1 MMKQNILSEVM
12 NIGRV
17 KALMGILKLS
27 DEEAYNHCIDVAK
40 ITEFYL
46 EKEMAID
53 YNKRT
58 SDERRSIIMGA
69 ALHDIGKAFLPFGL
83 QYSKKLFSDIEA
95 EIMRTHPIL
104 GSVAIQNCEFDEIVN
119 NIVLMHHAN
128 ADGTGYPRINNRAYG
143 IVSEDHPDVAI
154 DVPEYVWIVAY
165 ADKLDA
171 MISQRL
177 FKRQKT
183 LNEAWKVLVNMA
195 KQGELPYDILNIY
208 KDIIMDMDIFKGDK
222 NDYT

>member
-1 MMKQNILSEVM
+1 MNKQNMLNEVLD
-12 NIGRV
+12 IGRV

-46 EKEMAID
+46 EKEMSID

-58 SDERRSIIMGA
+58 ADERRSIITGA
-69 ALHDIGKAFLPFGL
+69 VLHDIGKAFLPFGL
-83 QYSKKLFSDIEA
+83 QSSKKLFSDIEK
-95 EIMRTHPIL
+95 EVVRTHPIL
-104 GSVAIQNCEFDEIVN
+104 GSLAIQNCEFDEIVN

-128 ADGTGYPRINNRAYG
+128 ADGTGYPRINNQAYG
-143 IVSEDHPDVAI
+143 LVSSDHPNVAI
-154 DVPEYVWIVAY
+154 EVPEYVWIVAY

-171 MISQRL
+171 MISTRL

-183 LNEAWKVLVNMA
+183 LNEAWKVLVSTA
-195 KQGELPYDILNIY
+195 KKGELPYDILNIY
-208 KDIIMDMDIFKGDK
+208 KEIIMDMDIFKGDK